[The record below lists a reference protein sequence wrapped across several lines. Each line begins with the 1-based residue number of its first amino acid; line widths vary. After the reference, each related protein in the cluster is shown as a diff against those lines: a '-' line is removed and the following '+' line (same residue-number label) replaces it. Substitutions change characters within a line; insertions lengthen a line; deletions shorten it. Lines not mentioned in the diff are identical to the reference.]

1 MGGDLALPNLEHK
14 NEMVGQNNFEENCW
28 LELTSTHIPSSQ
40 SEDAQ
45 CRDTGQVVQIGSAE
59 QADFLR
65 KLGLQ

>member
-1 MGGDLALPNLEHK
+1 
-14 NEMVGQNNFEENCW
+14 MVGQNNFEENCW